1 MERLLESLN
10 IEVVEN
16 GDDITLNIYA
26 ESYMEFIDQG
36 IKAGFNQTK
45 VIDLIGGS
53 NQIEVLL
60 QVLLIRIKIRNHH

>member
-1 MERLLESLN
+1 
-10 IEVVEN
+10 
-16 GDDITLNIYA
+16 
-26 ESYMEFIDQG
+26 MEFIDQG
-36 IKAGFNQTK
+36 INGAGFNQTK